1 MGFGLVN
8 QSMVA
13 VRREPF
19 ESSEMVNQLLFG
31 ECFSVIESYKGWIRM
46 IGTNDDYPGW
56 IDSRLTLAINDDTY
70 QKHLAVATTCNTLAR
85 IQHEGSGY
93 PMRICPGSTL
103 YNLKNRGFTLGDV
116 GYQCVDPPVTSSHPN
131 PNEEL
136 VRLAEMYIN
145 TPYLWGGR
153 SLFGIDCSGL
163 TQILYKM
170 IGINIPRDAS
180 QQVNIGETVDF
191 VSMVQPG
198 DLAFFDN
205 EEGVITHVGI
215 LVGNGRI
222 IHSSGF
228 VRMDGFDHQGIFN
241 AQTMSYSHKLRVI
254 KRVL

>member
-1 MGFGLVN
+1 MGFGVVN

-46 IGTNDDYPGW
+46 ISTNDDYPGW
-56 IDSRLTLAINDDTY
+56 IDSRLTVAINDDLY
-70 QKHLAVATTCNTLAR
+70 QKQLATATTGNTLSR
-85 IQHEGSGY
+85 IQREGSSY
-93 PMRICPGSTL
+93 PMWICPGSTL
-103 YNLKNRGFTLGDV
+103 YNLKDRGFALGDV
-116 GYQCVDPPVTSSHPN
+116 GYQCIDPPLKTILPK
-131 PNEEL
+131 PGEEL

-163 TQILYKM
+163 TQILFKM

-191 VSMVQPG
+191 ISMVQPG

-215 LVGNGRI
+215 LVGNGRV

-228 VRMDGFDHQGIFN
+228 VRMDGIDHQGIFN